1 MEVPINPDDMTQFDF
16 IVCGSGSS
24 AAFLAR
30 CLAGTGDIRVLRLD
44 LDLDLSEIPWF
55 PASLGKAHRCLRV
68 NIHASDAAADHDVE
82 PQLMAVATVGIQGR
96 RVGNGGY

>member
-1 MEVPINPDDMTQFDF
+1 MEKLINPADITQFDF

-30 CLAGTGDIRVLRLD
+30 CLADTGDIRVLLLD
-44 LDLDLSEIPWF
+44 LDPPEIPWF
-55 PASLGKAHRCLRV
+55 PASLGKARRCLRV
-68 NIHASDAAADHDVE
+68 NTDASDAPADHDVE
-82 PQLMAVATVGIQGR
+82 PQLMAVATEGIQGR

>member
-1 MEVPINPDDMTQFDF
+1 MEIPINPDDITQFDF

-30 CLAGTGDIRVLRLD
+30 CLADTGDIRVLLLD
-44 LDLDLSEIPWF
+44 LDLPEIPWF

-68 NIHASDAAADHDVE
+68 NTHASDAPADDDVE
-82 PQLMAVATVGIQGR
+82 PRLMAVATERIQGR